1 MVKKK
6 LAFVFGVFCA
16 TVLLMAVQKPVFL
29 AYYAADAAQASAGE
43 WLGVVWHGLTL
54 DSTVAGYVTALPLL
68 LTLAS
73 LWVRLPERIWRRVLN
88 VYFVLIAVLT
98 AAIFAVDVELYRHWG
113 FRLDSTVLIYLADP
127 KEAMASVDFWLGVR
141 QTLLAAAYAALMIWT
156 YRRVV
161 GLFDGEPL
169 RRRAALPWS
178 FGLLLLAGCDFLAIR
193 GGTGASVA
201 NVSKVYFSSNMF
213 LNHAATNP
221 VFSFLT
227 TLGDHTDYASEY
239 PFFDETTRAAKFDA
253 LRGNGPA
260 SGPSERV
267 LTKTRPNVVVVILES
282 FARTVM
288 DADVDGRPV
297 MPNMRRLRD
306 EGVWFENFFA
316 NSFRTD
322 RGEVAVLSGFPAQTR
337 MSIMKLPAK
346 SRSLPSLA
354 RSLAREGYA
363 TSFVYGGDLNFTNQ
377 ASYMYATG
385 WQQLVWQRDL
395 RFDTPPSD
403 WGYDDAV
410 MCDWFADRVI
420 AQSGTGEPFLA
431 GLLTLSSHRP
441 FDVPFSRFDDREL
454 NAFAFA
460 DDCVGRMID
469 NTRSR
474 MVRNAGRPFLIW
486 GYATVVTT
494 LAVWAAY
501 ALFPGRNWY
510 YLWLLLPV
518 FGTAL
523 SLLTMP
529 KADGGRVYT
538 FIDRVIGQVW
548 LVMGLTA
555 WFVSLL
561 SVFGDMPVPILFV
574 ILLMMGMGTA
584 ITGLVIRF
592 VPAAVGG
599 AAAIVLAPVSLAA
612 TGYWVP
618 ALFIAGFVA
627 MMIVPG
633 HILNYKSNH
642 PAR

>member
-1 MVKKK
+1 MDRVLDLIWSVIGPATLLIST
-6 LAFVFGVFCA
+6 LAICFVVRFPVAF
-16 TVLLMAVQKPVFL
+16 TVLLMIGLGTTINNLIIGFKPGVAGGIAGIVLASVSLVVTGNWHAGLFL
-29 AYYAADAAQASAGE
+29 AAFVLMTIIPGHILNYRYRHSRSDVRQAAGPRPGKATKDNTAEEDGAATENGTAEGGAATDSTAADGAATG
-43 WLGVVWHGLTL
+43 
-54 DSTVAGYVTALPLL
+54 STTAD
-68 LTLAS
+68 
-73 LWVRLPERIWRRVLN
+73 N
-88 VYFVLIAVLT
+88 T
-98 AAIFAVDVELYRHWG
+98 AA
-113 FRLDSTVLIYLADP
+113 DS
-127 KEAMASVDFWLGVR
+127 
-141 QTLLAAAYAALMIWT
+141 AAA
-156 YRRVV
+156 
-161 GLFDGEPL
+161 D
-169 RRRAALPWS
+169 
-178 FGLLLLAGCDFLAIR
+178 
-193 GGTGASVA
+193 
-201 NVSKVYFSSNMF
+201 
-213 LNHAATNP
+213 
-221 VFSFLT
+221 
-227 TLGDHTDYASEY
+227 
-239 PFFDETTRAAKFDA
+239 
-253 LRGNGPA
+253 
-260 SGPSERV
+260 
-267 LTKTRPNVVVVILES
+267 RP
-282 FARTVM
+282 
-288 DADVDGRPV
+288 
-297 MPNMRRLRD
+297 
-306 EGVWFENFFA
+306 
-316 NSFRTD
+316 
-322 RGEVAVLSGFPAQTR
+322 
-337 MSIMKLPAK
+337 
-346 SRSLPSLA
+346 
-354 RSLAREGYA
+354 
-363 TSFVYGGDLNFTNQ
+363 
-377 ASYMYATG
+377 
-385 WQQLVWQRDL
+385 
-395 RFDTPPSD
+395 
-403 WGYDDAV
+403 
-410 MCDWFADRVI
+410 
-420 AQSGTGEPFLA
+420 
-431 GLLTLSSHRP
+431 
-441 FDVPFSRFDDREL
+441 L
-454 NAFAFA
+454 NAAENIA
-460 DDCVGRMID
+460 LVGRMID

-642 PAR
+642 PKQ

>member
-54 DSTVAGYVTALPLL
+54 DSTIAGYVTALPLL

-141 QTLLAAAYAALMIWT
+141 QTLLAAAYVALMIWT

-169 RRRAALPWS
+169 RRRAALPWT

-239 PFFDETTRAAKFDA
+239 PFFDETTRTAKFDA

-282 FARTVM
+282 FARTIM

-306 EGVWFENFFA
+306 EGIWFENFFA

-469 NTRSR
+469 KLFARMGRPARRAGRRPRLPVAAQSVLQRAAAPPHPDDLDGRRRRRTACGRGVRFADRHLRHDPRSAGGRARRFRLQQGYFRPDPPPQVRVLHLQRRLRRGRCFGRSR
-474 MVRNAGRPFLIW
+474 LGRHERESGFRDLSRPD
-486 GYATVVTT
+486 GRGPYD
-494 LAVWAAY
+494 AADHLY
-501 ALFPGRNWY
+501 RHRKP
-510 YLWLLLPV
+510 
-518 FGTAL
+518 
-523 SLLTMP
+523 
-529 KADGGRVYT
+529 
-538 FIDRVIGQVW
+538 
-548 LVMGLTA
+548 LTA
-555 WFVSLL
+555 
-561 SVFGDMPVPILFV
+561 GKIPEIRYC
-574 ILLMMGMGTA
+574 GT
-584 ITGLVIRF
+584 
-592 VPAAVGG
+592 
-599 AAAIVLAPVSLAA
+599 
-612 TGYWVP
+612 
-618 ALFIAGFVA
+618 
-627 MMIVPG
+627 
-633 HILNYKSNH
+633 
-642 PAR
+642 

>member
-1 MVKKK
+1 MEDRKLDAAESLALIGRMIENTRSRMVRNAGRPF
-6 LAFVFGVFCA
+6 LAWGYATAATLIAVWAAVSCTGDIRWNYLWFMLPLLGGALMYFTRPKATEGSVHTYVDRVLDLIWSVIGPATLLISTLAICFVVRFPVAF
-16 TVLLMAVQKPVFL
+16 TVLLMIGLGTTINNLIIGFKPGVAGGIAGIVLASVSLVVTGNWHAGLFL
-29 AYYAADAAQASAGE
+29 AAFVLMTIIPGHILNYRYRHSRSDAKHAAGPRPGTATKDNTAEGGAATDRTAAEGAATGNAAAD
-43 WLGVVWHGLTL
+43 
-54 DSTVAGYVTALPLL
+54 
-68 LTLAS
+68 
-73 LWVRLPERIWRRVLN
+73 
-88 VYFVLIAVLT
+88 
-98 AAIFAVDVELYRHWG
+98 
-113 FRLDSTVLIYLADP
+113 
-127 KEAMASVDFWLGVR
+127 
-141 QTLLAAAYAALMIWT
+141 
-156 YRRVV
+156 
-161 GLFDGEPL
+161 
-169 RRRAALPWS
+169 
-178 FGLLLLAGCDFLAIR
+178 
-193 GGTGASVA
+193 
-201 NVSKVYFSSNMF
+201 
-213 LNHAATNP
+213 
-221 VFSFLT
+221 
-227 TLGDHTDYASEY
+227 
-239 PFFDETTRAAKFDA
+239 
-253 LRGNGPA
+253 
-260 SGPSERV
+260 
-267 LTKTRPNVVVVILES
+267 RP
-282 FARTVM
+282 
-288 DADVDGRPV
+288 
-297 MPNMRRLRD
+297 
-306 EGVWFENFFA
+306 
-316 NSFRTD
+316 
-322 RGEVAVLSGFPAQTR
+322 
-337 MSIMKLPAK
+337 
-346 SRSLPSLA
+346 
-354 RSLAREGYA
+354 
-363 TSFVYGGDLNFTNQ
+363 
-377 ASYMYATG
+377 
-385 WQQLVWQRDL
+385 
-395 RFDTPPSD
+395 
-403 WGYDDAV
+403 
-410 MCDWFADRVI
+410 
-420 AQSGTGEPFLA
+420 
-431 GLLTLSSHRP
+431 
-441 FDVPFSRFDDREL
+441 L
-454 NAFAFA
+454 NAAENIA
-460 DDCVGRMID
+460 LVGRMID

-642 PAR
+642 PKQ

>member
-1 MVKKK
+1 MEDRKLDAAESLALIGRMIENTRSRMVRNAGRPF
-6 LAFVFGVFCA
+6 LAWGYATAATLIAVWAAVSCTGDVRWNYLWFMLPLLGGALIYFTRPKAAEGSVHTYVDRVLDLIWSVIGPATLLISTLAICFVVRFPVAF
-16 TVLLMAVQKPVFL
+16 TVLLMISLGTTINNLIIGFKPGVAGGIAGIVLASVSLVVTGNWHAGLFL
-29 AYYAADAAQASAGE
+29 AAFVLMTIIPGHILSYRYRHSRSDVKQAAGPRPGKATKDGAAEEDGAATGSTTADNTAAD
-43 WLGVVWHGLTL
+43 
-54 DSTVAGYVTALPLL
+54 
-68 LTLAS
+68 
-73 LWVRLPERIWRRVLN
+73 
-88 VYFVLIAVLT
+88 
-98 AAIFAVDVELYRHWG
+98 
-113 FRLDSTVLIYLADP
+113 
-127 KEAMASVDFWLGVR
+127 
-141 QTLLAAAYAALMIWT
+141 
-156 YRRVV
+156 
-161 GLFDGEPL
+161 
-169 RRRAALPWS
+169 
-178 FGLLLLAGCDFLAIR
+178 
-193 GGTGASVA
+193 
-201 NVSKVYFSSNMF
+201 
-213 LNHAATNP
+213 
-221 VFSFLT
+221 
-227 TLGDHTDYASEY
+227 
-239 PFFDETTRAAKFDA
+239 
-253 LRGNGPA
+253 
-260 SGPSERV
+260 
-267 LTKTRPNVVVVILES
+267 RP
-282 FARTVM
+282 
-288 DADVDGRPV
+288 
-297 MPNMRRLRD
+297 
-306 EGVWFENFFA
+306 
-316 NSFRTD
+316 
-322 RGEVAVLSGFPAQTR
+322 
-337 MSIMKLPAK
+337 
-346 SRSLPSLA
+346 
-354 RSLAREGYA
+354 
-363 TSFVYGGDLNFTNQ
+363 
-377 ASYMYATG
+377 
-385 WQQLVWQRDL
+385 
-395 RFDTPPSD
+395 
-403 WGYDDAV
+403 
-410 MCDWFADRVI
+410 
-420 AQSGTGEPFLA
+420 
-431 GLLTLSSHRP
+431 
-441 FDVPFSRFDDREL
+441 L
-454 NAFAFA
+454 NAAENIA
-460 DDCVGRMID
+460 LVGRMID

-642 PAR
+642 PKQ

>member
-1 MVKKK
+1 MEDRKLDAAESLALIGRMIENTRSRMVRNAGRPF
-6 LAFVFGVFCA
+6 LAWGYATAATLIAVWAAVSCTGDVRWNYLWFMLPLLGGALMYFTRPKAAEGSVHTYVDRVLDLIWSVIGPATLLISTLAICFVVRFPVAF
-16 TVLLMAVQKPVFL
+16 TVLLMIGLGTTINNLIIGFKPGVAGGIAGIVLASVSLVVTGNWHAGLFL
-29 AYYAADAAQASAGE
+29 AAFVLMTIIPGHILNYRYRHSRSDVKQAAGPRPGKATKDGAATENGTAEGGAATGSTAAD
-43 WLGVVWHGLTL
+43 
-54 DSTVAGYVTALPLL
+54 
-68 LTLAS
+68 
-73 LWVRLPERIWRRVLN
+73 N
-88 VYFVLIAVLT
+88 T
-98 AAIFAVDVELYRHWG
+98 AAD
-113 FRLDSTVLIYLADP
+113 
-127 KEAMASVDFWLGVR
+127 
-141 QTLLAAAYAALMIWT
+141 
-156 YRRVV
+156 
-161 GLFDGEPL
+161 
-169 RRRAALPWS
+169 
-178 FGLLLLAGCDFLAIR
+178 
-193 GGTGASVA
+193 
-201 NVSKVYFSSNMF
+201 
-213 LNHAATNP
+213 
-221 VFSFLT
+221 
-227 TLGDHTDYASEY
+227 
-239 PFFDETTRAAKFDA
+239 
-253 LRGNGPA
+253 
-260 SGPSERV
+260 
-267 LTKTRPNVVVVILES
+267 RP
-282 FARTVM
+282 
-288 DADVDGRPV
+288 
-297 MPNMRRLRD
+297 
-306 EGVWFENFFA
+306 
-316 NSFRTD
+316 
-322 RGEVAVLSGFPAQTR
+322 
-337 MSIMKLPAK
+337 
-346 SRSLPSLA
+346 
-354 RSLAREGYA
+354 
-363 TSFVYGGDLNFTNQ
+363 
-377 ASYMYATG
+377 
-385 WQQLVWQRDL
+385 
-395 RFDTPPSD
+395 
-403 WGYDDAV
+403 
-410 MCDWFADRVI
+410 
-420 AQSGTGEPFLA
+420 
-431 GLLTLSSHRP
+431 
-441 FDVPFSRFDDREL
+441 L
-454 NAFAFA
+454 NAAENIA
-460 DDCVGRMID
+460 LVGRMID

-642 PAR
+642 PKQ